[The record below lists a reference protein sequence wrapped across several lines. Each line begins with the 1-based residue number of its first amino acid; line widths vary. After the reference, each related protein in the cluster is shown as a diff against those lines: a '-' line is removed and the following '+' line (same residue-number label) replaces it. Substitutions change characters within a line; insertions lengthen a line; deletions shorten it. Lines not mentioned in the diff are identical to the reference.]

1 MILPATF
8 CDRYEIWAPTVHINP
23 CWPLLTWRTTLD
35 LPCALGMDTP
45 WWASRGALDCT
56 IQSTSFSRNAN
67 FWRDS
72 RVQRCGFIG
81 TNWEVQCMTFKN
93 CHLIMWVYFAERGDF
108 SYFFAC
114 WKIGWLIQLVP
125 NMSTISDKHLGLQ
138 IRRQFPCPWPSQKII
153 MYQWCDVS
161 FSNLQ
166 VLLLVYTWCTP
177 FKTNISLKNGTIL
190 VPIIHF
196 FEQKCS
202 NFSAK
207 KIVKISAGGFS
218 EGSQLCRIPFVFTS
232 RRSFDNHDLYLH
244 LLSLASCLPKLID
257 LSKRRKKQSSH

>member
-56 IQSTSFSRNAN
+56 IESTSFSRNAN

-81 TNWEVQCMTFKN
+81 TNWEVQCMNFKN
-93 CHLIMWVYFAERGDF
+93 CHLIMWFILLRGVI
-108 SYFFAC
+108 S
-114 WKIGWLIQLVP
+114 LIFLHVGKFVESSNWFLIWVQYP
-125 NMSTISDKHLGLQ
+125 KSTWAYKYVGSFRAHGLH
-138 IRRQFPCPWPSQKII
+138 QKMV

-177 FKTNISLKNGTIL
+177 FKTNISLENGTIL

-207 KIVKISAGGFS
+207 KIVKISGGGFS

-232 RRSFDNHDLYLH
+232 RRSFENHDLYLH

-257 LSKRRKKQSSH
+257 LSKRRK